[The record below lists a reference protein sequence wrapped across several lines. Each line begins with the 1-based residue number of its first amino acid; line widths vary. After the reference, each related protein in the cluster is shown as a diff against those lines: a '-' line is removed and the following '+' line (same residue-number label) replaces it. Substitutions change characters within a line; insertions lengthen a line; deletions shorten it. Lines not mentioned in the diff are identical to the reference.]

1 MEKYGQQLV
10 NEIKCLL
17 NILILYLPLPIFW
30 SLFDQMYSR
39 WPTQARKMN
48 GNLGYFTILPDQIQA
63 LNPLSLAVL
72 IPLFNYCLYPILSR
86 IGLKQPLQKLAT
98 GGILAA
104 LSFLISAIVEW
115 KIEIEPINSVCIFW
129 QVSQYVTMSAAEILF
144 SITGLSF
151 SYEEAPD
158 SMKSVVQAV
167 WLLTIAVGNAIV
179 AIIAKA
185 KLFESQTHNFLLFAI
200 LMLLDMLIF
209 IALARRYKRI
219 SI

>member
-1 MEKYGQQLV
+1 
-10 NEIKCLL
+10 
-17 NILILYLPLPIFW
+17 
-30 SLFDQMYSR
+30 MYSR

-129 QVSQYVTMSAAEILF
+129 QVPQYVTMSAAEILF

>member
-1 MEKYGQQLV
+1 
-10 NEIKCLL
+10 
-17 NILILYLPLPIFW
+17 
-30 SLFDQMYSR
+30 MYSR

-48 GNLGYFTILPDQIQA
+48 GDLGYFTILPDQIQA
-63 LNPLSLAVL
+63 LNPLSLAAL

-86 IGLKQPLQKLAT
+86 VGLKQPLQKLAT

-115 KIEIEPINSVCIFW
+115 KIEIESINSVCILW
-129 QVSQYVTMSAAEILF
+129 QVPQYVTMSAAEILF

-158 SMKSVVQAV
+158 SMKSVVQSF
-167 WLLTIAVGNAIV
+167 WLLTIAFGNAIV

-185 KLFESQTHNFLLFAI
+185 KLFELQTHNFLLFAI

>member
-48 GNLGYFTILPDQIQA
+48 GDLGYFTILPDQIQA

-129 QVSQYVTMSAAEILF
+129 QVPQYVTMSAAEILF

>member
-129 QVSQYVTMSAAEILF
+129 QVPQYVTMSAAEILF